1 MVKVLYNVLRQHGR
15 KDKITNKQ
23 SHSACM
29 LILPDLKSYSFNGSD
44 RSDGRIRCGRQKHI
58 KKGEQ
63 ETKNFEKE
71 TEDIKNEANEEVGN
85 RSEQQWEKNMTR
97 RIFWTMIVNI

>member
-1 MVKVLYNVLRQHGR
+1 MVEVLYNVLRHHGR
-15 KDKITNKQ
+15 KYKITNKQ
-23 SHSACM
+23 S
-29 LILPDLKSYSFNGSD
+29 DLKSYSFNGSD
-44 RSDGRIRCGRQKHI
+44 RSEGRARCGRLKHI

-85 RSEQQWEKNMTR
+85 RSEQQ
-97 RIFWTMIVNI
+97 